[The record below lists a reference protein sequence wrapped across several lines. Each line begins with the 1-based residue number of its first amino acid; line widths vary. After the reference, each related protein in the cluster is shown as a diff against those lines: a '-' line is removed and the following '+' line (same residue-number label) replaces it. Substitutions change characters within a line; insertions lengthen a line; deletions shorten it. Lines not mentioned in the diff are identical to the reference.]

1 VPAKA
6 PSSHCTVRSSCVT
19 LNGGGTGQHCEPL
32 RPDGSQMRIVPPLDP
47 TLAPPGRSA
56 TARCVIG
63 TGPAGQSP
71 PHPTVTAHAERIHAR
86 E

>member
-1 VPAKA
+1 MPAKA
-6 PSSHCTVRSSCVT
+6 QSSHCTVRSSRVT

-32 RPDGSQMRIVPPLDP
+32 RPGGSRRRIVPPLDP

-56 TARCVIG
+56 TARGVIG
-63 TGPAGQSP
+63 TGPVGQSP
-71 PHPTVTAHAERIHAR
+71 PHLPVTAHAEGIHAR